1 MLLGHQPTNKVG
13 GFFLGFFYHFDLF
26 FIAELLFIF
35 MALCMLSLLQVSN
48 KMEEKKLP
56 KP

>member
-1 MLLGHQPTNKVG
+1 MLLGHQPTNKL
-13 GFFLGFFYHFDLF
+13 GFFFFYHFDLF

-35 MALCMLSLLQVSN
+35 IALCMLSLLQVSN
-48 KMEEKKLP
+48 KMEEKKFS